1 MMYDWYYTAYPT
13 EHKACKHILGMGI
26 FWIQHSDS
34 SLVSGALYCPQ
45 LAFSKLQNLHKS
57 RQMKTGA
64 EDPELWS
71 NGGRAAAVTFRFDQE
86 QRHTGGFWM
95 AGQSR
100 PLQTTNPW
108 PWTLFHLFLQI
119 ATEPSARK
127 KRGEN
132 YQPLCFKLRPK
143 YWYRSQD
150 HLCLPR
156 RNTKQGVEVEVNAS
170 TGLRRRTAGPSAP
183 TCPTFPADAP
193 VW

>member
-1 MMYDWYYTAYPT
+1 MMYDWYYIAYRT
-13 EHKACKHILGMGI
+13 EQRVCKHFVGFCGFNILVAV
-26 FWIQHSDS
+26 
-34 SLVSGALYCPQ
+34 LSGAQYRLQ
-45 LAFSKLQNLHKS
+45 LAFRKLQNPHKS
-57 RQMKTGA
+57 REMKTGA
-64 EDPELWS
+64 EDPQLWS
-71 NGGRAAAVTFRFDQE
+71 NGGRAASVTFRFDQE

-95 AGQSR
+95 AGHSR

-108 PWTLFHLFLQI
+108 PWSLFHLFLQT
-119 ATEPSARK
+119 ATQPSAREKK

-132 YQPLCFKLRPK
+132 YQPLGFKLGPK

-156 RNTKQGVEVEVNAS
+156 RNTKQGVEVKVNAS